1 MFCEKFKL
9 AVSRYNPTKYEC
21 GSDLWSFKI
30 RQILMFLVNIHS
42 VDSSFLFFSFCYIF
56 CICPLSWRFCLPP
69 CPPHLPPT
77 SYLSLPCSVARRL
90 SNADETPE
98 LSDFLWSWVLERK
111 KHLQESHVLVGWG
124 CITVN
129 WLDQQKFNFSQI
141 GRLQV
146 PDQRVSSV
154 WQGWCV
160 LIRKIPR

>member
-1 MFCEKFKL
+1 MWIRPLKFSNKADSHFPCEHTF
-9 AVSRYNPTKYEC
+9 Y
-21 GSDLWSFKI
+21 
-30 RQILMFLVNIHS
+30 RQL
-42 VDSSFLFFSFCYIF
+42 SSLFFILLCFLYLPF
-56 CICPLSWRFCLPP
+56 VLGVLCLPP

-77 SYLSLPCSVARRL
+77 SHLSLPRSVARRL
-90 SNADETPE
+90 SNADETPD

-111 KHLQESHVLVGWG
+111 EHLQESHVLVGWG

-154 WQGWCV
+154 WQG
-160 LIRKIPR
+160 